1 MDINNSD
8 RVHLTECPRD
18 AQQGLPYTI
27 PPEKR
32 AAYINELMQVGFE
45 VIDFGSF
52 VSPKAVPQMA
62 ASEKVLEHIN
72 KEGSATQLLAI
83 IGNARG
89 ATEAAAQ
96 QKIDILGF
104 PYSIS
109 NTFLERNIH
118 SDASRVLHVLNEIT
132 DISKGAGK
140 KIRVY
145 ISMAF
150 GNPYGDAWSEFMVQ
164 DAVYLLANKG
174 VQTITLSDTTGL
186 GTPEIIYKLFKT
198 LIPRFPGIE
207 LGLHLHTLPG
217 EAIEKIDAAWMAGC
231 RSFDGVIN
239 GLGGCPLT
247 GYELL
252 GNVNTLTLL
261 QYFRNKNI
269 PTGLDEIR
277 IEQIAAAY
285 PDFNLLRS

>member
-1 MDINNSD
+1 MSNSD
-8 RVHLTECPRD
+8 RIHLTECPRD

-32 AAYINELMQVGFE
+32 AAYINRLMQVGFDI
-45 VIDFGSF
+45 IDFGSF

-62 ASEKVLEHIN
+62 ESAKVLEGIT
-72 KEGSATQLLAI
+72 KEGSATRLLAI

-96 QKIDILGF
+96 QKVDILGF

-109 NTFLERNIH
+109 DTFLERNIH
-118 SDASRVLHVLNEIT
+118 SDSSRVLHALNEIA
-132 DISKGAGK
+132 DISQGAGK
-140 KIRVY
+140 ELRVY

-150 GNPYGDAWSEFMVQ
+150 GNPYGDEWSEFIIQ
-164 DAVYLLANKG
+164 DAVYLLAGKG

-186 GTPEIIYKLFKT
+186 GTPDMIYKLFQT

-207 LGLHLHTLPG
+207 LGLHLHTVP
-217 EAIEKIDAAWMAGC
+217 EAAYDKIDAAWKAGC
-231 RSFDGVIN
+231 RSFDGVLN

-261 QYFRNKNI
+261 QYFRDNNI
-269 PTGLDEIR
+269 ATGLDEARIR
-277 IEQIAAAY
+277 QTAAAY
-285 PDFNLLRS
+285 PDFIGLKS

>member
-1 MDINNSD
+1 MI
-8 RVHLTECPRD
+8 HELKITECPRD
-18 AQQGLPYTI
+18 AQQGLPYII

-62 ASEKVLEHIN
+62 DSAKVLEGIN
-72 KEGSATQLLAI
+72 KEGSATRLLAI
-83 IGNARG
+83 IGNERG

-96 QKIDILGF
+96 PKVDILGF

-118 SDASRVLHVLNEIT
+118 SDSSKALHVLDAIT
-132 DISKGAGK
+132 GIARDTGK
-140 KIRVY
+140 QLRVY

-150 GNPYGDAWSEFMVQ
+150 GNPYGDEWSAFIVQ
-164 DAVYLLANKG
+164 DAVYLLAGKG

-198 LIPRFPGIE
+198 LIPRFPGVE

-217 EAIEKIDAAWMAGC
+217 QAMEKIDAAWKAGC

-252 GNVNTLTLL
+252 GNVNTLSLL
-261 QYFRNKNI
+261 QYCRDHKI
-269 PTGLDEIR
+269 ASGLDEARIR
-277 IEQIAAAY
+277 KIAAAY
-285 PDFNLLRS
+285 PGFNLLKS

>member
-1 MDINNSD
+1 MNNE
-8 RVHLTECPRD
+8 LKITECPRD

-32 AAYINELMQVGFE
+32 AAYINELIQVGFE

-62 ASEKVLEHIN
+62 ESAKVLEKIN
-72 KEGSATQLLAI
+72 KEGSATKLLAI

-89 ATEAAAQ
+89 AMEAAAQ
-96 QKIDILGF
+96 QKVDILGF

-118 SDASRVLHVLNEIT
+118 SDSSKVLHALSEIA
-132 DISKGAGK
+132 DISQSTGK
-140 KIRVY
+140 ALRVY

-150 GNPYGDAWSEFMVQ
+150 GNPYGDEWSEFILQ
-164 DAVYLLANKG
+164 DAVYLLAGKG

-198 LIPRFPGIE
+198 LIPRFPNIE
-207 LGLHLHTLPG
+207 LGLHLHTLP
-217 EAIEKIDAAWMAGC
+217 EQALEKIDAAWKAGC

-239 GLGGCPLT
+239 GFGGCPLT

-252 GNVNTLTLL
+252 GNVNTLSLL
-261 QYFRNKNI
+261 QYCSNNHI
-269 PTGLDEIR
+269 ITGLNEGL
-277 IEQIAAAY
+277 IEKIAAAY
-285 PDFNLLRS
+285 PDFNGLKS

>member
-1 MDINNSD
+1 MNNE
-8 RVHLTECPRD
+8 LKITECPRD

-32 AAYINELMQVGFE
+32 AAYINELMQAGFE

-52 VSPKAVPQMA
+52 VSPKAVPQMTESA
-62 ASEKVLEHIN
+62 KVLAGIN
-72 KEGSATQLLAI
+72 KEGSATRLLAI

-89 ATEAAAQ
+89 AAEAAAQ
-96 QKIDILGF
+96 QKVDILGF

-118 SDASRVLHVLNEIT
+118 SDSSKVLHTLDEIA
-132 DISKGAGK
+132 DISQGAGK
-140 KIRVY
+140 QLRVY

-150 GNPYGDAWSEFMVQ
+150 GNPYGDEWSEFIVQ
-164 DAVYLLANKG
+164 DAVYLLAGKG

-186 GTPEIIYKLFKT
+186 GTPEVIYRLFKT
-198 LIPRFPGIE
+198 LAPRFPGVE
-207 LGLHLHTLPG
+207 LGLHLHTRPE
-217 EAIEKIDAAWMAGC
+217 EAGAKIDAAWKAGC

-252 GNVNTLTLL
+252 GNVNTLALL
-261 QYFRNKNI
+261 QYCRDQNI
-269 PTGLDEIR
+269 TTGLDEPR
-277 IEQIAAAY
+277 IEQIAVTY
-285 PDFNLLRS
+285 PDFNLLKS

>member
-1 MDINNSD
+1 MNQSD
-8 RVHLTECPRD
+8 PIRLTECPRD
-18 AQQGLPYTI
+18 AQQGLSYNI

-32 AAYINELMQVGFE
+32 AAYINELMPLGFE

-62 ASEKVLEHIN
+62 ESARVLEGIH
-72 KEGSATQLLAI
+72 KEGSATKLLAI
-83 IGNARG
+83 IGNERG

-96 QKIDILGF
+96 EKVDILGF

-109 NTFLERNIH
+109 NTFLKRNIR
-118 SDASRVLHVLNEIT
+118 SDSSRVLHVLNEIA
-132 DISKGAGK
+132 DISQDAGK
-140 KIRVY
+140 QLRVY

-164 DAVYLLANKG
+164 DAVYLLAGKG

-198 LIPRFPGIE
+198 LIPRFPAIE
-207 LGLHLHTLPG
+207 LGLHLHTLPE
-217 EAIEKIDAAWMAGC
+217 EAITKIDAAWKAGC

-252 GNVNTLTLL
+252 GNVNTHSLL
-261 QYFRNKNI
+261 QYCRNKNI
-269 PTGLDEIR
+269 PTGLNETR
-277 IEQIAAAY
+277 IEQIAATY

>member
-1 MDINNSD
+1 MNNE
-8 RVHLTECPRD
+8 LKITECPRD

-32 AAYINELMQVGFE
+32 AVYINELMQAGFA

-62 ASEKVLEHIN
+62 DSAKVLEGIN
-72 KEGSATQLLAI
+72 KEGSATKLLAI

-89 ATEAAAQ
+89 ATEAADQ
-96 QKIDILGF
+96 QKVDVLGF

-118 SDASRVLHVLNEIT
+118 SDASRVLHVLDEIAT
-132 DISKGAGK
+132 ISQGNGK
-140 KIRVY
+140 ALRVY

-150 GNPYGDAWSEFMVQ
+150 GNPYGDEWSEFMVQ
-164 DAVYLLANKG
+164 DAVYLLAGKG

-186 GTPEIIYKLFKT
+186 GTPQVIYNLFKT
-198 LIPRFPGIE
+198 LIPRFPHVE
-207 LGLHLHTLPG
+207 LGLHLHTLP
-217 EAIEKIDAAWMAGC
+217 EQAMEKIDAAWKAGC
-231 RSFDGVIN
+231 RSFDSVIN

-261 QYFRNKNI
+261 QYCRRHNI
-269 PTGLDEIR
+269 ATGLNENR

-285 PDFNLLRS
+285 PDFNRLKS

>member
-1 MDINNSD
+1 MNNSD
-8 RVHLTECPRD
+8 RIRLTECPRD

-62 ASEKVLEHIN
+62 ESAAVLEGIN
-72 KEGSATQLLAI
+72 KESSATKLLAI

-96 QKIDILGF
+96 QKVNILGF

-118 SDASRVLHVLNEIT
+118 SDSSKVLHALNELT
-132 DISKGAGK
+132 DIGQSSGK
-140 KIRVY
+140 EIRVY

-150 GNPYGDAWSEFMVQ
+150 GNPYGDEWSEFIVQ
-164 DAVYLLANKG
+164 DAVYLLAGKG

-186 GTPEIIYKLFKT
+186 GTPEVIYRLFKT
-198 LIPRFPGIE
+198 LIPRFPNVE
-207 LGLHLHTLPG
+207 LGLHLHTLP
-217 EAIEKIDAAWMAGC
+217 EQAMEKIDAAWKAGC

-252 GNVNTLTLL
+252 GNVNTLSLL
-261 QYFRNKNI
+261 QYCRNHNI
-269 PTGLDEIR
+269 ATGLNEAR
-277 IEQIAAAY
+277 IEKIAAAY
-285 PDFNLLRS
+285 PDFNRLQS

>member
-207 LGLHLHTLPG
+207 LGLHLHTLPE

>member
-1 MDINNSD
+1 MNNE
-8 RVHLTECPRD
+8 LKITECPRD
-18 AQQGLPYTI
+18 AQQGLSYTI
-27 PPEKR
+27 SPEKR
-32 AAYINELMQVGFE
+32 AAYINELMQAGFD

-62 ASEKVLEHIN
+62 ESAKVLEGVH
-72 KEGSATQLLAI
+72 KEGSATKLLAI
-83 IGNARG
+83 IGNERG
-89 ATEAAAQ
+89 AAEAAAQ
-96 QKIDILGF
+96 QKVDILGF

-118 SDASRVLHVLNEIT
+118 SDSSKVLHVLNEIA
-132 DISKGAGK
+132 DISQGSGK
-140 KIRVY
+140 SLRVY

-150 GNPYGDAWSEFMVQ
+150 GNPYGDEWSQFMIQ

-186 GTPEIIYKLFKT
+186 GTPEVIYQIFKP
-198 LIPRFPGIE
+198 LIPRFPGVE
-207 LGLHLHTLPG
+207 LGLHLHTLPE
-217 EAIEKIDAAWMAGC
+217 EAPAKIDAAWKAGC

-261 QYFRNKNI
+261 QYFRNNHI
-269 PTGLDEIR
+269 ATGLDESR
-277 IEQIAAAY
+277 ILQIAAAY
-285 PDFNLLRS
+285 PDFNPLKS

>member
-1 MDINNSD
+1 MNNE
-8 RVHLTECPRD
+8 LKITECPRD
-18 AQQGLPYTI
+18 AQQGLSYTI

-32 AAYINELMQVGFE
+32 AAYINALMHAGFA

-62 ASEKVLEHIN
+62 NSAKVLEGIN
-72 KEGSATQLLAI
+72 KEGSATKLLAI

-96 QKIDILGF
+96 QKVDVLGF

-118 SDASRVLHVLNEIT
+118 SDASRVLHVLDEIAA
-132 DISKGAGK
+132 ISQGNGK
-140 KIRVY
+140 ALRVY

-150 GNPYGDAWSEFMVQ
+150 GNPYGDEWSEFMVQ
-164 DAVYLLANKG
+164 DAVYLLAGKG

-186 GTPEIIYKLFKT
+186 GTSQVIYNLFKT
-198 LIPRFPGIE
+198 LIPRFPHVE
-207 LGLHLHTLPG
+207 LGLHLHTLP
-217 EAIEKIDAAWMAGC
+217 EQAMEKIDAAWKAGC

-261 QYFRNKNI
+261 HYCRRHNI
-269 PTGLDEIR
+269 ATGLNENR

-285 PDFNLLRS
+285 PDFNRLKS

>member
-1 MDINNSD
+1 MS
-8 RVHLTECPRD
+8 RD
-18 AQQGLPYTI
+18 AQQGLSYTI

-62 ASEKVLEHIN
+62 ESAKVLEGIN
-72 KEGSATQLLAI
+72 KEGSATKLLAI

-96 QKIDILGF
+96 NKVDVLGF

-118 SDASRVLHVLNEIT
+118 SDSSKVLHVLNEIA
-132 DISKGAGK
+132 DISQSTGK
-140 KIRVY
+140 QLRVY

-150 GNPYGDAWSEFMVQ
+150 GNPYGDEWSEFIVQ
-164 DAVYLLANKG
+164 DAVYFLASRG

-186 GTPEIIYKLFKT
+186 GTPELIYKLFKT
-198 LIPRFPGIE
+198 LLPRFPDVE
-207 LGLHLHTLPG
+207 LGLHLHTWPD
-217 EAIEKIDAAWMAGC
+217 EALEKIDAAWKAGC

-252 GNVNTLTLL
+252 GNVNTLQLL
-261 QYFRNKNI
+261 QYCRNKNI
-269 PTGLDEIR
+269 TTGLDETR
-277 IEQIAAAY
+277 IQQIATAY
-285 PDFNLLRS
+285 LNFDMLKS

>member
-1 MDINNSD
+1 MNNLD
-8 RVHLTECPRD
+8 RIRLTECPRD

-62 ASEKVLEHIN
+62 ESAKVLEGIH
-72 KEGSATQLLAI
+72 KEGSPTKLLAI
-83 IGNARG
+83 IGNPRG

-96 QKIDILGF
+96 QKVDVLGF

-118 SDASRVLHVLNEIT
+118 SDSSKVLHALHEIA
-132 DISKGAGK
+132 DISQSNGK
-140 KIRVY
+140 ELRVY

-150 GNPYGDAWSEFMVQ
+150 GNPYGDEWSEFIVQ
-164 DAVYLLANKG
+164 DAVYLLAGKG

-186 GTPEIIYKLFKT
+186 GTREVIYKLFKT
-198 LIPRFPGIE
+198 LIPRFPEVE
-207 LGLHLHTLPG
+207 LGLHLHTQPQ
-217 EAIEKIDAAWMAGC
+217 EAIGKIDAAWQAGC

-239 GLGGCPLT
+239 GFGGCPLT

-252 GNVNTLTLL
+252 GNLNTLTLL
-261 QYFRNKNI
+261 QYCRDKNI
-269 PTGLDEIR
+269 ATGLNENR
-277 IEQIAAAY
+277 MEQIVAAY
-285 PDFNLLRS
+285 PNFDGLRS